1 MQRTRRAALGLFGS
15 VAIGALS
22 GCLAPGGNGG
32 SDGGAETR
40 THPSPG
46 TDPDTEADDGG
57 TETPTDDREPETA
70 TDDGEPETPTDET
83 PTDAL
88 DRLPD
93 GLDRVETPPYEVE
106 AVECNI
112 DDSGEGDR
120 DPLYLCANMPAEPS
134 LSFEQESTRGTL
146 FAGEGLARAPDDDG
160 DQLYA
165 TLLTEAEDIEQF
177 ENDSSD
183 AYSLA
188 ADTDFGSHAVLVVQ
202 TGWGSGSIVPHLK
215 RIEETADGVHA
226 FGCYTQP
233 CMYTSDFTARST
245 VVRFERP
252 DALDSGVVSLTVDP
266 STRYNLTTGEG
277 VVTIDQSG

>member
-1 MQRTRRAALGLFGS
+1 MKRTRRATLGLVGS
-15 VAIGALS
+15 VTMGALS
-22 GCLAPGGNGG
+22 GCLAPGRNGSG
-32 SDGGAETR
+32 DGGTETR

-46 TDPDTEADDGG
+46 TDTDTE
-57 TETPTDDREPETA
+57 TETPTDD
-70 TDDGEPETPTDET
+70 ETPTDT
-83 PTDAL
+83 P
-88 DRLPD
+88 DRLPGD
-93 GLDRVETPPYEVE
+93 LNRVETPPYEVE
-106 AVECNI
+106 DIECDF

-134 LSFEQESTRGTL
+134 LSFEQVSTRGTL
-146 FAGEGLARAPDDDG
+146 FADAGLEFADDNTD

-165 TLLTEAEDIEQF
+165 TLLTEADDIDRFEEDRG
-177 ENDSSD
+177 D

-188 ADTDFGSHAVLVVQ
+188 ADTDFESHAVLVVQ

-233 CMYTSDFTARST
+233 CVYTEDFTARST
-245 VVRFERP
+245 VARFERP

-266 STRYNLTTGEG
+266 STRYNVATGEG
-277 VVTIDQSG
+277 VVTIGQSG